1 MRRPILKVSPDRFP
15 KRYKYNRIGVRALW
29 RRPPRQSRSTHAP
42 ARSSRGELRLPF
54 FVQRAL
60 GRARPGAPD
69 VAGCSEG
76 SPCVEVQQE
85 GGRGDRGSGASAR
98 AVRGRARKSTGES
111 TRCRWR
117 SCSARSWS
125 PWAAREFA
133 PERLRER
140 ERHRVGAFRF
150 PECRGGRSASQHRDH
165 ARWWPPHARV
175 SRSSEIR
182 ARTKRH
188 TLDLGGGGQRSVRGR
203 RGRSTSS
210 FAARY
215 GAGGASF
222 PRSPSIN

>member
-1 MRRPILKVSPDRFP
+1 ML
-15 KRYKYNRIGVRALW
+15 
-29 RRPPRQSRSTHAP
+29 
-42 ARSSRGELRLPF
+42 
-54 FVQRAL
+54 QRAVQE
-60 GRARPGAPD
+60 GN
-69 VAGCSEG
+69 SG
-76 SPCVEVQQE
+76 SPFLFSERLVVPGPVHQTLRVARRVALVWRCSRR